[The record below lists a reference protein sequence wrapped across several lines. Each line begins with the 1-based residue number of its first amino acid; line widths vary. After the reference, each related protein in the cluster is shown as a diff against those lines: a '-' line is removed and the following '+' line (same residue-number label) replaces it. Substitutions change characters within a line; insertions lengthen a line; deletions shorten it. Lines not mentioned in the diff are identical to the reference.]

1 MGLGFFLSFSS
12 MGKSQ
17 LFLIMVI
24 ESGAMTDRMQVM
36 AKIRMGT
43 PTVNLLPTLKN
54 ALPVTEL
61 ALPLKANIRPAC
73 TLLPPNTICP
83 KPEDMGFLIGS
94 NRK

>member
-17 LFLIMVI
+17 LFLIMV
-24 ESGAMTDRMQVM
+24 M

-54 ALPVTEL
+54 ASPVTEL
-61 ALPLKANIRPAC
+61 ALPLKANIRPAW